1 MGITIGQIMQDNW
14 TDEQF
19 MDFAWEQMRQ
29 TLDVEMP
36 QEKKRRLL
44 IWWWLSGMA
53 LGITLLFFSTSNRPH
68 LIKTEQQPLAKNTYP
83 HQKRHEFET
92 GNGEIS
98 PANAK
103 STASVAANQ
112 ILKRPELSINSSQ
125 RKTIQQPIALIRSSS
140 ANNITTTNS
149 SNEVLHSVEI
159 PSNTALK
166 SAEILLPANNSI
178 VDNQPFSAKSTSLT
192 DTLQDTKPQNL
203 TLPILTEPLRQLI
216 TSDSIRP
223 LDVQVKRKP
232 DFRPKLWLDA
242 GMLYGY
248 PSNGVGGQIGLL
260 SGKSFGKWTLMT
272 GLGYQTAG
280 LNLQLQSTAQKTVGP
295 IMPSLGVSAGK
306 DSSQSEQKN
315 TYANASIRLQSLFL
329 PIIIQL
335 NLGKRWQ
342 LDGGALLQRHFS
354 YQRTTDLP
362 LLPATPI
369 TNSGTKS
376 SDNNQS
382 FSSFSGTKGSNLN
395 TDLTVKMSIAVQLGA
410 TYWLS
415 PRLRARL
422 ALQSTFADLIKSDVY
437 KLRPQYLQLGLR
449 YQIK

>member
-53 LGITLLFFSTSNRPH
+53 LGMALMFFSASNRPH
-68 LIKTEQQPLAKNTYP
+68 LVKTEQIPLAKNTYP
-83 HQKRHEFET
+83 LQKRSESQT
-92 GNGEIS
+92 SNKQVS
-98 PANAK
+98 PANSK
-103 STASVAANQ
+103 STTSVATNQ
-112 ILKRPELSINSSQ
+112 VLKTPESVINSSQ
-125 RKTIQQPIALIRSSS
+125 RKTSQPATSLIRSSS
-140 ANNITTTNS
+140 SNNIPKTNS
-149 SNEVLHSVEI
+149 STEVLHSVEI
-159 PSNTALK
+159 PSNTTLK
-166 SAEILLPANNSI
+166 LAKISLPAENKLI
-178 VDNQPFSAKSTSLT
+178 DNQSFSPKNTPLT

-203 TLPILTEPLRQLI
+203 TLPILTELLQQLI
-216 TSDSIRP
+216 SSDSIRP

-248 PSNGVGGQIGLL
+248 PSNGVGGQISLL

-280 LNLQLQSTAQKTVGP
+280 LNLQLQSTAQKTFDPV
-295 IMPSLGVSAGK
+295 MPSLGVSAGK
-306 DSSQSEQKN
+306 DSSQAEQKN

-329 PIIIQL
+329 PIIIQR

-342 LDGGALLQRHFS
+342 LEGGALLQRHFS

-369 TNSGTKS
+369 TNSGSKS

-382 FSSFSGTKGSNLN
+382 FSNFSGTKGSNLSP
-395 TDLTVKMSIAVQLGA
+395 DLTLKMSIAVQFGA

-415 PRLRARL
+415 PRLRVHL
-422 ALQSTFADLIKSDVY
+422 AVQSTFTDLIKSDVY

>member
-53 LGITLLFFSTSNRPH
+53 LGMALLFFTASNRPH
-68 LIKTEQQPLAKNTYP
+68 LIKSEQQPMVKNTYLQ
-83 HQKRHEFET
+83 QKRNESQTSNEQI
-92 GNGEIS
+92 GS
-98 PANAK
+98 ANSK

-112 ILKRPELSINSSQ
+112 ILKTPESPINSSQ
-125 RKTIQQPIALIRSSS
+125 RITIQQPIALIGSSS
-140 ANNITTTNS
+140 SKNSAKTNS
-149 SNEVLHSVEI
+149 SNEVLQSVEI
-159 PSNTALK
+159 PSNTAPN
-166 SAEILLPANNSI
+166 SAEILLPADNKSI
-178 VDNQPFSAKSTSLT
+178 DNQSFLPKNVSLT
-192 DTLQDTKPQNL
+192 DTLQDTKHQNL
-203 TLPILTEPLRQLI
+203 TLPILTEPLHQLI
-216 TSDSIRP
+216 ISDSLRP

-248 PSNGVGGQIGLL
+248 PSNGVGGQISLL

-272 GLGYQTAG
+272 GLGYQTSG
-280 LNLQLQSTAQKTVGP
+280 LNLQLQSASQKTLDSV
-295 IMPSLGVSAGK
+295 MPSLGVSAGK
-306 DSSQSEQKN
+306 DSSQAEQKN
-315 TYANASIRLQSLFL
+315 TYSNASIRLQSLFL
-329 PIIIQL
+329 PIVIQR

-342 LDGGALLQRHFS
+342 LEGGALLQRHFS

-362 LLPATPI
+362 MLPATPI

-382 FSSFSGTKGSNLN
+382 FSNFSGDKGSNLN
-395 TDLTVKMSIAVQLGA
+395 ADLTQKVSIAVQLGA
-410 TYWLS
+410 TYQLT
-415 PRLRARL
+415 PRLRAHL
-422 ALQSTFADLIKSDVY
+422 AVQSTFADLIKSDVY